1 MCIII
6 QRFEY
11 VEQLNHITNFGGTAR
26 DGARD
31 VVKNEIVKL
40 IEPYL
45 QWKKESGVSVFLVS
59 MV

>member
-1 MCIII
+1 MKI
-6 QRFEY
+6 EY
-11 VEQLNHITNFGGTAR
+11 VEQLNHKTNCGGTAR

-31 VVKNEIVKL
+31 VVQNEIVKL